1 MGCVRGER
9 GDAGTPNKRGG
20 AVTPCAFVE
29 ALPPLS
35 GAAELHRSG
44 ANLPSQIYSAFIRCN
59 TLYLAIQGVCHP
71 FPLDSLKGG
80 GGAEAIPI
88 YCLCILATLRHFS
101 AQAHRCLYLI
111 CRIEVDN
118 ILTLG
123 SNVSLRNGRV
133 YPLLPPPRPPFSRRR
148 LCICGGSYHTSDDTA
163 RVVILSTWSKYS
175 LTIRCLLFSQK

>member
-1 MGCVRGER
+1 MRER
-9 GDAGTPNKRGG
+9 RDAAGTPHKRGG

-44 ANLPSQIYSAFIRCN
+44 ANLPPQIYSAFIRCN
-59 TLYLAIQGVCHP
+59 TLYLAMQGVCHP
-71 FPLDSLKGG
+71 FPLDSLKGCV
-80 GGAEAIPI
+80 GAEAIQPI
-88 YCLCILATLRHFS
+88 ASASLQPYGSFRHKHTRS
-101 AQAHRCLYLI
+101 LSLI
-111 CRIEVDN
+111 CRVEVDN
-118 ILTLG
+118 ILTFG
-123 SNVSLRNGRV
+123 SNVSLRNGQV

-148 LCICGGSYHTSDDTA
+148 LCICGGSHHIFDDTA

>member
-1 MGCVRGER
+1 MRVEQR
-9 GDAGTPNKRGG
+9 GDAGTPHKRGG

-44 ANLPSQIYSAFIRCN
+44 ANLPPQIYSAFIRCN
-59 TLYLAIQGVCHP
+59 TLYLAMQGVCHP
-71 FPLDSLKGG
+71 FPLDSLKGCV
-80 GGAEAIPI
+80 GAEQSRSIASASLQP
-88 YCLCILATLRHFS
+88 YGSFRHKHPRS
-101 AQAHRCLYLI
+101 LSLI

-148 LCICGGSYHTSDDTA
+148 LCICGGSFHISDDTA